1 MKEHTWYDAFV
12 ELLQDKYPKKAQLT
26 YEIMD
31 LLYLEREATYRR
43 LRKDVAFTANEIAT
57 IANAW
62 NISLDSIIG
71 VNSGKIP
78 FQMLPINYLNPSP
91 KEFANLQKRVK
102 MLEHL
107 QTDPNSEYMEVC
119 SRFPRPLHIGF
130 SALYRLLIFYW
141 AYQYHTDES
150 QKQFSKVIISDN
162 IKEEFDRY
170 KKLSVHV
177 KDTSFILDE
186 MVFESYV
193 NTIKYF
199 HSVLAI
205 TDSEQELLKNELYQL
220 LDYMMEIATIG
231 CYPETNNKVNLYI
244 SQITVDTNYS
254 YFYTDKLKTCRIN
267 AFGKYDVASYD
278 TTLVENFRKWMNLK
292 KRTSIQIS
300 EVNEQKRIA
309 YFTKQREIIDSL

>member
-12 ELLQDKYPKKAQLT
+12 ELLQDKYPKKAPLT

-43 LRKDVAFTANEIAT
+43 LRKDVAFTAHEIAT
-57 IANAW
+57 IANAL

-107 QTDPNSEYMEVC
+107 QTAPSSEYMEVC

-186 MVFESYV
+186 DSDGVAILEIRVTNSCRENV
-193 NTIKYF
+193 LNLSTINEQGISTKGEGRGSGLPIVEKMMLKYENIYISTKVSDGKF
-199 HSVLAI
+199 M
-205 TDSEQELLKNELYQL
+205 QL
-220 LDYMMEIATIG
+220 LEIVLEA
-231 CYPETNNKVNLYI
+231 PEL
-244 SQITVDTNYS
+244 Q
-254 YFYTDKLKTCRIN
+254 
-267 AFGKYDVASYD
+267 
-278 TTLVENFRKWMNLK
+278 
-292 KRTSIQIS
+292 
-300 EVNEQKRIA
+300 NE
-309 YFTKQREIIDSL
+309 EEW